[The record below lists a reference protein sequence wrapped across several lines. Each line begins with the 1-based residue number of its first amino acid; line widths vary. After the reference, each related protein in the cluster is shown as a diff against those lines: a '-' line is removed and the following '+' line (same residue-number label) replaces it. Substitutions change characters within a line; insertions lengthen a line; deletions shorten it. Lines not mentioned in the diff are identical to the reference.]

1 MVVDSPFMWEVVVG
15 ISFMWRMVVGSS
27 LMMGMVMGNSFM
39 QGMVIMLNVYE
50 GIVVVSSSMWGIVV
64 GNILNCMSRVVVT
77 SFFHCSVGGL
87 VDVFCSLVWRLV
99 VDNDKFPFG

>member
-1 MVVDSPFMWEVVVG
+1 MDSPFMWEVVVG

-39 QGMVIMLNVYE
+39 QGMVIML
-50 GIVVVSSSMWGIVV
+50 
-64 GNILNCMSRVVVT
+64 LRVVVT
-77 SFFHCSVGGL
+77 SFFHCCVGGL
-87 VDVFCSLVWRLV
+87 VGIFCNLVWRLV

>member
-1 MVVDSPFMWEVVVG
+1 M
-15 ISFMWRMVVGSS
+15 GSS

-50 GIVVVSSSMWGIVV
+50 GIVVVSSSMYVKG
-64 GNILNCMSRVVVT
+64 GGDQLLSLLCRG
-77 SFFHCSVGGL
+77 VGGI
-87 VDVFCSLVWRLV
+87 FCNLVWRLV